1 MLFNSLSFIVFL
13 VIVLTLYYS
22 KIFNWTN
29 KKRMLLLA
37 SYVFYGLWNPPLV
50 VLLWIST
57 VVDWTAGRKLAVIEN
72 QRKRKLWLLLS
83 MFVNLGFLAFFK
95 YGNFLLENFTL
106 LVNAIG
112 WDFKPLPMDIILPMG
127 ISFYTFQTM
136 SYTIDMYY
144 KKTKPYTGI
153 EPARTFLDFALYVT
167 FFPQL
172 VAGPIVR
179 AKDLITQ
186 FYEPKKATV
195 KQFLWGLFLLTIGL
209 FQKVVLA
216 DTLLSGTA
224 DDVFGAKDIL
234 NSVDAWMGT
243 LAFSGQIFFDF
254 AGYSTC
260 AIGIA
265 LMLGIILPDNFKYP
279 YASIGFSDLWRRW
292 HISLSSWLRDYLYI
306 PLGGNRHGITRM
318 YVALV
323 LTMLLGGLW
332 HGAAW
337 TFVVWGALHGSYL
350 IIERLL
356 KNVVKIK
363 INAWNGILLALLT
376 YTCVNITWVFFR
388 AREFGT
394 AKNLIT
400 SMFFMNEDGEKILQY
415 IDILKVSIV
424 ITLLFICHWIMRN
437 TSMKEMSTKVNP
449 WVFGIFWAFL
459 FFAIIISQGSG
470 EQFIYFQF

>member
-13 VIVLTLYYS
+13 MIVLAAYYS
-22 KIFNWTN
+22 EILNWNN

-37 SYVFYGLWNPPLV
+37 SYVFYGMWNPPLV
-50 VLLWIST
+50 ILLWIST
-57 VVDWTAGRKLAVIEN
+57 MIDWTAGKRLAVEEN
-72 QRKRKLWLLLS
+72 QRKRKLWLYLS
-83 MFVNLGFLAFFK
+83 MAVNLGFLGFFK

-106 LVNAIG
+106 MMHSVGLEYQAR
-112 WDFKPLPMDIILPMG
+112 PMDIILPMG

-136 SYTIDMYY
+136 SYTIDMYH
-144 KKTKPYTGI
+144 KKTQR
-153 EPARTFLDFALYVT
+153 ARSFLDFALYVT

-186 FYEPKKATV
+186 FYEPKKATIN
-195 KQFLWGLFLLTIGL
+195 QFIWGIFLLTLGL

-216 DTLLSGTA
+216 DTLLSNTA
-224 DDVFGAKDIL
+224 DKVFKPGQIL
-234 NSVDAWMGT
+234 YFWDAWSGT

-279 YASIGFSDLWRRW
+279 YASLGFSDLWDRW

-318 YVALV
+318 YVALM

-337 TFVVWGALHGSYL
+337 TFMVWGGLHGTYL
-350 IIERLL
+350 ILEKLQKQYIPF
-356 KNVVKIK
+356 KIT
-363 INAWNGILLALLT
+363 AWNGMFLALVT

-388 AREFGT
+388 AREFDTAWNMIQSMLFLNPDGT
-394 AKNLIT
+394 KVLETFDIIKVFTLI
-400 SMFFMNEDGEKILQY
+400 GA
-415 IDILKVSIV
+415 
-424 ITLLFICHWIMRN
+424 LFCVHWFMRN
-437 TSMKEMSTKVNP
+437 TSVREVASKISPYVL
-449 WVFGIFWAFL
+449 GIVWAIMFFL
-459 FFAIIISQGSG
+459 IAISQGSG

>member
-1 MLFNSLSFIVFL
+1 MLFNSLSFVLFL
-13 VIVLTLYYS
+13 IIVLILYYA
-22 KIFNWTN
+22 KIFSWTN

-37 SYVFYGLWNPPLV
+37 SYIFYGMWNPPLV
-50 VLLWIST
+50 ILLWIST
-57 VVDWTAGRKLAVIEN
+57 VVDWTAGNKLAVEDN
-72 QRKRKLWLLLS
+72 LNKRKLWLLLS

-95 YGNFLLENFTL
+95 YGDFLLENFIKL
-106 LVNAIG
+106 ANAAG
-112 WDFKPLPMDIILPMG
+112 FEYQPYQMDIILPMG

-144 KKTKPYTGI
+144 KKTKP
-153 EPARTFLDFALYVT
+153 ARTFLDFALYVT

-179 AKDLITQ
+179 AKELISQ

-195 KQFLWGLFLLTIGL
+195 NQFIWGLFLLTLGL

-216 DTLLSGTA
+216 DTLLSSTA
-224 DDVFGAKDIL
+224 DTVFKPGQVL
-234 NSVDAWMGT
+234 NFWDAWTGT

-279 YASIGFSDLWRRW
+279 YASLGFSDLWKRW
-292 HISLSSWLRDYLYI
+292 HISLSSWLKDYLYI

-318 YVALV
+318 YAALMI
-323 LTMLLGGLW
+323 TMLLGGLW

-337 TFVVWGALHGSYL
+337 TFMVWGGLHGTYL
-350 IIERLL
+350 ILERLQRQYL
-356 KNVVKIK
+356 PFKITK
-363 INAWNGILLALLT
+363 WNGMFLAFT
-376 YTCVNITWVFFR
+376 TFTCVNITWVFFR
-388 AREFGT
+388 AREFET
-394 AKNLIT
+394 AWNMIR
-400 SMFFMNEDGEKILQY
+400 SMFYLNSDGIKVLQTF
-415 IDILKVSIV
+415 DIIKVL
-424 ITLLFICHWIMRN
+424 TLISVLFLTHWFMRN
-437 TSMKEMSTKVNP
+437 TSVKEVSLKTSPVIL
-449 WVFGIFWAFL
+449 GIAWSIMFFL
-459 FFAIIISQGSG
+459 IAIAQGSG

>member
-1 MLFNSLSFIVFL
+1 MLFNSLSFVVFL
-13 VIVLTLYYS
+13 VLVLALYYS

-50 VLLWIST
+50 ILLWIST
-57 VVDWTAGRKLAVIEN
+57 MVDWTAGNKLAVEEN
-72 QRKRKLWLLLS
+72 QRKRKLWLMLS
-83 MFVNLGFLAFFK
+83 MCVNLGFLAFFK
-95 YGNFLLENFTL
+95 YGNFLLENFISL
-106 LVNAIG
+106 ANSVGIEYQAQ
-112 WDFKPLPMDIILPMG
+112 PMDIILPMG

-136 SYTIDMYY
+136 SYTIDMYH
-144 KKTKPYTGI
+144 KKI
-153 EPARTFLDFALYVT
+153 QPARTFLDFALYVT

-186 FYEPKKATV
+186 FYEEKKATAN
-195 KQFLWGLFLLTIGL
+195 QFFWGTFLLTIGL

-216 DTLLSGTA
+216 DTLLADTS
-224 DDVFGAKDIL
+224 DDVFGAKEIL
-234 NSVDAWMGT
+234 NSLDAWTGT

-265 LMLGIILPDNFKYP
+265 LMLGIVLPDNFRYP
-279 YASIGFSDLWRRW
+279 YAAIGFSDLWKRW

-318 YVALV
+318 YVALM

-337 TFVVWGALHGSYL
+337 TFVIWGALHGLYL
-350 IIERLL
+350 VVERLL
-356 KNVVKIK
+356 KNKIHIK
-363 INAWNGILLALLT
+363 ITAFNGILLALLT
-376 YTCVNITWVFFR
+376 YILVNFTWVFFR
-388 AREFGT
+388 AREFTT
-394 AKNLIT
+394 AKQMIS
-400 SMFFMNEDGEKILQY
+400 SMLFMNPDGMKILNAF
-415 IDILKVSIV
+415 DIIKVFSV
-424 ITLLFICHWIMRN
+424 ITILFICHWIMRN
-437 TSMKEMSTKVNP
+437 TSMKAVSKKTNP
-449 WVFGIFWAFL
+449 IILGVFWAIMVFL
-459 FFAIIISQGSG
+459 IVISQGSG